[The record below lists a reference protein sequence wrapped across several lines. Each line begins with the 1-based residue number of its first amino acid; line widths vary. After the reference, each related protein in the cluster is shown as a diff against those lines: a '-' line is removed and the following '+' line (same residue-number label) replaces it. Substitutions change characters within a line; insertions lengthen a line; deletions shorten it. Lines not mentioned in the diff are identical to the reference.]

1 MSHTGLL
8 KLDKNY
14 FRTHWMEL
22 VEEYLEAIPSLTI
35 SSEERVKAENRRLRK
50 ETKSQEEIRKQ
61 MKEELKEELKEEFS
75 FFVDGFKSRNSTN

>member
-35 SSEERVKAENRRLRK
+35 SSEERVKAENKRLRK
-50 ETKSQEEIRKQ
+50 ETKTQEDLRKEIKKEVMDEVLEKLEFFKQ
-61 MKEELKEELKEEFS
+61 Q
-75 FFVDGFKSRNSTN
+75 R